1 MRKDSV
7 MNKKKKTKIMLL
19 SVLTEKNA
27 IITEEIG
34 ICSIAAFLE
43 KDGFEVS
50 LLNSTRSFLDFDKIY
65 RDKPDLIGVTMY
77 STTESVVLET
87 CKTIKEKLP
96 DVKFSIGGYWPT
108 LYGKNLL
115 EKYSIYDYAICG
127 EGELAFCDLANAIEF
142 DRDVSTIGNL
152 IYRENNRIIEN
163 PRQELIKD
171 LDSLPFP
178 RRDLLLNN
186 KLKYAYISTSRGC
199 MASCSFCWHESFWGT
214 NGRNKW
220 RGRSPQNIITE
231 IKEIVNKYGVNRFW
245 FIDDSFEDYDDNPN
259 RMWDIAQLIVDEK
272 LDITYETYF
281 RSEVYKRFDN
291 EKMKL
296 IKDSGLVG
304 IVFGTESGNED
315 DLRLYNKPASV
326 IDNLRSIEYFRENDI
341 AVDIG
346 FINFNPYSTFEN
358 LRKNIDFLEKTKFAS
373 VLYYIVERCGITE
386 FSSLYYKLKE
396 DGLLIEEENLGCY
409 SYHYLNEDIGELSKF
424 LYYKYHENENSKEY
438 FYAKKIGSII
448 REEFKIMNYLKRSFG
463 KNNEVIRQIIIEN
476 ENRAWEYLELIN
488 RSNAQCFRELLD
500 MTEKGFSQASAEK
513 ITEKYLNLKYIKGIS
528 DLLEKN
534 RLGLY
539 MRLKDKGIPPELY
552 FNLS

>member
-1 MRKDSV
+1 
-7 MNKKKKTKIMLL
+7 MNKKKKTKILLL

-43 KDGFEVS
+43 KDGFEVA
-50 LLNSTRSFLDFDKIY
+50 LINSTRSYLDFEQIY
-65 RDKPDLIGVTMY
+65 KAKPDLIGVTMY
-77 STTESVVLET
+77 STTENVVFET

-96 DVKFSIGGYWPT
+96 DVKFTIGGYWPT
-108 LYGKNLL
+108 LYGKKLL
-115 EKYSIYDYAICG
+115 EKYSLYDYAICG
-127 EGELAFCDLANAIEF
+127 EGELAFRDLANAIEF
-142 DRDVSTIGNL
+142 GRDVSTIGNL
-152 IYRENNRIIEN
+152 LYRENNRIIEN
-163 PRQELIKD
+163 QRQELIED

-199 MASCSFCWHESFWGT
+199 MASCSFCWHENFWGT
-214 NGRNKW
+214 KGHNRW
-220 RGRSPQNIITE
+220 RGRSPQNIVAE
-231 IKEIVNKYGVNRFW
+231 IKEIVDKYGVNRFW
-245 FIDDSFEDYDDNPN
+245 FIDDSFEDYDKGNSN
-259 RMWDIAQLIVDEK
+259 RMWDIAQLIVDEG

-281 RSEVYKRFDN
+281 RSEVYKRFDD

-304 IVFGTESGNED
+304 IVFGTESGNEE
-315 DLRLYNKPASV
+315 DLKLYNKPASV

-396 DGLLIEEENLGCY
+396 DDLLIKEENLGCY
-409 SYHYLNEDIGELSKF
+409 SYHYVNEDIGKLSKF

-448 REEFKIMNYLKRSFG
+448 REEFKIINYLKRSFG
-463 KNNEVIRQIIIEN
+463 EQSDVIRQIIIEN
-476 ENRAWEYLELIN
+476 ENRAWEYLERIN
-488 RSNAQCFRELLD
+488 SSNAQCFRELLD
-500 MTEKGFSQASAEK
+500 MAEKGFSQTSAEN
-513 ITEKYLNLKYIKGIS
+513 ITEKYLNLDYIKEIS
-528 DLLEKN
+528 GLLEKN

-539 MRLKDKGIPPELY
+539 MRLKNEGVPPEMY